1 MFLFD
6 LLFGKRRSAAPA
18 QTAAARPAAAP
29 TAPGTAIRHD
39 PGLIAA
45 LKEDHK
51 LLLEIFGSI
60 QAAAAAGDLHAVQK
74 RLGQFRI
81 VLQDHLLKEN
91 VRLYVYLEHL
101 LRGDATSHEL
111 IHGFRHEM
119 DAIGRAVVGFLD
131 RYKSIAAEPRLAAK
145 FVDDLAGIGEALAGR
160 IRREEATLYPMYAPP
175 R

>member
-6 LLFGKRRSAAPA
+6 LLFGRRRSAAPEKA
-18 QTAAARPAAAP
+18 PAARPASGP

-45 LKEDHK
+45 LKDDHR

-60 QAAAAAGDLHAVQK
+60 QEASAAGDLRAVQK

-81 VLQDHLLKEN
+81 VLQDHLLREN

-119 DAIGRAVVGFLD
+119 DAIGKAVVGFLE
-131 RYKSIAAEPRLAAK
+131 RYKSIAAEPRLAAS
-145 FVDDLAGIGEALAGR
+145 FGDDLAAIGEALTAR
-160 IRREEATLYPMYAPP
+160 INREEATLYPMYAPP